1 MAVNTVLR
9 GIISIFAIGIAM
21 IAFMPAVYDL
31 YYNQDLWENA
41 PPEALQVRDNVYAT
55 FLALPLFMIGAVFLW
70 SYISTSRKD
79 YGY

>member
-9 GIISIFAIGIAM
+9 AIIAVFAVGIAM
-21 IAFMPAVYDL
+21 VGFMPAVYEL
-31 YYNQDLWENA
+31 YYNQDLWNTA
-41 PPEALQVRDNVYAT
+41 PAEALAVRDNVYAT
-55 FLALPLFMIGAVFLW
+55 FLSLPLFMIGSILLW